1 MTDTVLARRAEFS
14 KILDPQWLAGR
25 GHLAQSIELEEK
37 GPDRLVVTAIMVLA
51 AALGGFLIWA
61 ALTTIG
67 QVAPASGEVTPVGS
81 VKRVQ
86 HLEGGIIAGINVRE
100 GDLVD
105 QGQVLMELHSGAAA
119 PELEQMRVRLA
130 ALELQEA
137 QLLAHSRGESSA
149 KHDTD
154 ARYHS
159 LVAAQGELLR
169 IKKAALESQEAVLRR
184 QVLARRAELNQ
195 QAEQAKRVRE
205 QIAIL
210 SEQISIRAGLVEKGY
225 ASRMSLM
232 DQQRELARIQ
242 AQLAEIE
249 GQMNRTRETTA
260 EAEARIAELLSSNQ
274 LDGAKEIGKI
284 KGEIAE
290 LREGLEKSQDRVER
304 LTIRS
309 PVRGI
314 VKGLQ
319 TETVGGVVAPGSTLL
334 EVIPVDA
341 KLMVEARIQTKD
353 IGFVHPHQKVTV
365 KVETYDYTR
374 FGAIDGELETVSA
387 TTFKDDKGNPFYR
400 ARIKLNKNYVGADST
415 RNFIVPGMTVVAD
428 ISTGERTV
436 LGYLLNP
443 IVRGASEALRE
454 R

>member
-1 MTDTVLARRAEFS
+1 MTDTTMANTPVLG

-25 GHLAQSIELEEK
+25 GHLAQSIRLEEK
-37 GPDRLVVTAIMVLA
+37 GPERLVVTTVMILA
-51 AALGGFLIWA
+51 AALGIFLVWA

-67 QVAPASGEVTPVGS
+67 EVAPASGEVTPVGS

-86 HLEGGIIAGINVRE
+86 HLEGGIVAAINVRE

-105 QGQVLMELHSGAAA
+105 QGQVLMELDNGATA
-119 PELEQMRVRLA
+119 PELEQMRVRLV

-137 QLLAHSRGESSA
+137 QLSAHSRGESSA
-149 KHDTD
+149 AQSAD
-154 ARYHS
+154 ARHS
-159 LVAAQGELLR
+159 ELVAAQETLLR
-169 IKKAALESQEAVLRR
+169 NKKAALESQETVIR
-184 QVLARRAELNQ
+184 QQVQARRAEFNQ

-210 SEQISIRAGLVEKGY
+210 SEQITIRAGLVEKGY

-242 AQLAEIE
+242 AQLAEVE
-249 GQMNRTRETTA
+249 GQMNRAREAIA
-260 EAEARIAELLSSNQ
+260 EAEARIAELRSRNR
-274 LDGAKEIGKI
+274 LDASQEIGKV
-284 KGEIAE
+284 KSDIAE
-290 LREGLEKSQDRVER
+290 LREAIERSQDRVKR
-304 LTIRS
+304 LTVRS

-341 KLMVEARIQTKD
+341 TLMVEARVQTRD
-353 IGFVHPHQKVTV
+353 IGFVHPGQKVTV
-365 KVETYDYTR
+365 KVGTYDYTR
-374 FGAIDGELETVSA
+374 FGVIDGEVQTISA
-387 TTFKDDKGNPFYR
+387 TTFQDDKGNPFYR
-400 ARIKLNKNYVGADST
+400 ARIKLDRNYVGADPT
-415 RNFIVPGMTVVAD
+415 RNLVIPGMTVMAD
-428 ISTGERTV
+428 IRTGEKSV
-436 LGYLLNP
+436 LGYLLKP
-443 IVRGASEALRE
+443 LVRGAGEAMRE